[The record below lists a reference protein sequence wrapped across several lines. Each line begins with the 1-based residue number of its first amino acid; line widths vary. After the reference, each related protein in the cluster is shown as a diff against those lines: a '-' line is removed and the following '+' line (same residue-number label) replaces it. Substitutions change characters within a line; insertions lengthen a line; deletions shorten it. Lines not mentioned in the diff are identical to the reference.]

1 MNVLSKGAHKKAT
14 FTEER
19 KKLLNGSQVVSI
31 GTEKQIPLNYYSR
44 QCWLQLKGSSKVE
57 ATSWR
62 AYGPLCCSGIFMN
75 AQKNKD
81 IGYRKIFHQD
91 GRRRTIIP
99 GNLRKI
105 FFSNS
110 WKKAVFFI
118 KEHKKDIPVQV
129 NTTNPQGK
137 MSCPFARQKKS
148 EVMNQ
153 IHSCSICSLT
163 LVKIQCNC
171 RTF

>member
-62 AYGPLCCSGIFMN
+62 AYGSLCCSGIFMN

-110 WKKAVFFI
+110 WKKAVFFYQGAQKGHPCTGQHNQPTRKDELSLCKT
-118 KEHKKDIPVQV
+118 KEIRSHES
-129 NTTNPQGK
+129 NTQLFYLLLNPCK
-137 MSCPFARQKKS
+137 NT
-148 EVMNQ
+148 V
-153 IHSCSICSLT
+153 
-163 LVKIQCNC
+163 
-171 RTF
+171 

>member
-14 FTEER
+14 FTEEI

-62 AYGPLCCSGIFMN
+62 ACGSLCCSGIFRN

-110 WKKAVFFI
+110 WKKSVFLSRSTKRTSLYRSTQPTHKERWAVPLQDKRNQKSWI
-118 KEHKKDIPVQV
+118 KYTAVL
-129 NTTNPQGK
+129 
-137 MSCPFARQKKS
+137 FAP
-148 EVMNQ
+148 
-153 IHSCSICSLT
+153 
-163 LVKIQCNC
+163 
-171 RTF
+171 